1 MVTNKRVVHFLRR
14 KQRKFGYH
22 WIGQMLFLLFRL
34 SFTFFKTV
42 LYCIYGKKY
51 SVFLFFFLIK
61 WLNWDENNWIE
72 KFSLLV
78 LSCCTYP
85 YPCLMFTGYMTGVFL
100 QHLMKCQQLFTVST
114 DWTCLQLNTVLS
126 TFVKQVG
133 KTGSLNMCFCFVSFI
148 CSPII
153 LYWFF
158 NYFLHD
164 PYYEICIKLVWE
176 FYC

>member
-1 MVTNKRVVHFLRR
+1 MSANYINGDKQESCAFSKEKAEKIWVALNRTDVVFAFQFIFHFLQNR
-14 KQRKFGYH
+14 
-22 WIGQMLFLLFRL
+22 II
-34 SFTFFKTV
+34 
-42 LYCIYGKKY
+42 LYIWKEIFCFP
-51 SVFLFFFLIK
+51 VFFLIK

-114 DWTCLQLNTVLS
+114 DWTCLQLNTKVLS

-133 KTGSLNMCFCFVSFI
+133 KTGSLNMCFCFVSFT

-158 NYFLHD
+158 
-164 PYYEICIKLVWE
+164 
-176 FYC
+176 